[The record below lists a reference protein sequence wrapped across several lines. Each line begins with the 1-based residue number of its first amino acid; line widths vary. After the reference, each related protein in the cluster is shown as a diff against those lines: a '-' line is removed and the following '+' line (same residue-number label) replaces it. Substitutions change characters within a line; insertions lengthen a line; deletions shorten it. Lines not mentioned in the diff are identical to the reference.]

1 MTAGFNGGTTYWQ
14 RCLDSFGVF
23 LQDMCN
29 DWWQGNKYSADNLDE
44 ADLESCVMMREGYR
58 NLLDQ

>member
-1 MTAGFNGGTTYWQ
+1 MGEPRTGNVVWIF
-14 RCLDSFGVF
+14 LVFF

-44 ADLESCVMMREGYR
+44 ADLESCVMMREGYP